1 MSRRIYIETTIPS
14 YLTARPSRDI
24 IQTARQQ
31 LTREWWDRERYNYD
45 LCISQIVLDEAAAG
59 DTEAA
64 QRRMAVIADLPLL
77 DLTAE
82 VDGLAQQIMQS
93 GLLPAN
99 ASRDAVH
106 IAVTA
111 VHQVHFL
118 LTWNCRHI
126 ANATIFR
133 DLQRIIRDAGYDVPV
148 ICTPEGLLG
157 D

>member
-1 MSRRIYIETTIPS
+1 MPRRIYIETTIPS

-24 IQTARQQ
+24 IQAARQQ
-31 LTREWWDRERYNYD
+31 LTREWWEVERHNYD

-59 DTEAA
+59 DAEAA
-64 QRRMAVIADLPLL
+64 QRRMAVIDTLPLL
-77 DLTAE
+77 DLTFE
-82 VDGLAQQIMQS
+82 VDGLAETIMQS
-93 GLLPAN
+93 GLLPAS

-106 IAVTA
+106 IAVTV

-133 DLQRIIRDAGYDVPV
+133 DLQHIIMSAGYDVPV
-148 ICTPEGLLG
+148 ICTPEELLG

>member
-1 MSRRIYIETTIPS
+1 MPKRIYIETTIPS

-24 IQTARQQ
+24 VQTARQQ
-31 LTREWWDRERYNYD
+31 LTREWWEAERRNYD
-45 LCISQIVLDEAAAG
+45 LCISQIVLEEAAAG

-64 QRRMAVIADLPLL
+64 QRRMAVIVDLPLL
-77 DLTAE
+77 DLTLEVEVLAE
-82 VDGLAQQIMQS
+82 KIMQS
-93 GLLPAN
+93 GLLPAS

-126 ANATIFR
+126 ANAALFR
-133 DLQRIIRDAGYDVPV
+133 ELRHIIVEAGYDMPV
-148 ICTPEGLLG
+148 ICTPEELIG